1 MAVRG
6 FFVSAIDFSFFRLY
20 VLYHFLID
28 AIQESS
34 EIKKLPLKRDSI
46 LPEKR
51 HSPLL
56 VLYSDNRV
64 DHL

>member
-34 EIKKLPLKRDSI
+34 EIKNSL
-46 LPEKR
+46 
-51 HSPLL
+51 
-56 VLYSDNRV
+56 
-64 DHL
+64 